1 MRREKMNKYIIIEL
15 IYGEEVQGD
24 IHDIEIDTIAELC
37 NDIKRSMAKLNVDVF
52 FRETINERAVSDS
65 FALVESNFELTCEKK
80 SELVKQ
86 ITLFFND
93 AVIQRNYLNVY
104 NTLSAV
110 RFLKVDGELI
120 KVK

>member
-1 MRREKMNKYIIIEL
+1 MNKYIIIEL